1 MDQSLMV
8 AIVMVSAAVIAFEF
22 RISSAILEILA
33 GIALAF
39 FFLDIAEM
47 DWLHF
52 LANLGMLGLMFMVGF
67 EVDVERLRETWRA
80 SIAIGV
86 SALLLPLA
94 GVFVTAYFLFELPI
108 LTSGLLAIGLS
119 TTSLA
124 LVYHAL
130 RERGTLHSEQGQI
143 IVAAA
148 SVVDVLS
155 MVALALLMGDV
166 GWGTAIFLLVA
177 VPTIIGLPHIGKWI
191 FRRYR
196 GSLVEFELRF
206 LLVLL
211 LAMGFMAEKIG
222 GIHPAVI
229 AFALGIVMSEIVDE
243 HEELEQKL
251 KGIVFSFLAPAFF
264 LHAGMQLDIR
274 LMTFDLL
281 GTAIVF
287 LIVACGLKY
296 LGAALPARHFF
307 GTSGRVAGLLFNY
320 RLSFGIITASV
331 GLKVGIL
338 TDELYAIILLI
349 VVTSAFLPAILLRDR
364 PAEWE

>member
-39 FFLDIAEM
+39 FFIDIAEM
-47 DWLHF
+47 GWLHF

-80 SIAIGV
+80 SITIGV
-86 SALLLPLA
+86 SALMLPLA
-94 GVFVTAYFLFELPI
+94 GVFVTAHFLFDFSI

-130 RERGTLHSEQGQI
+130 RERGTLHSEKGQI

-177 VPTIIGLPHIGKWI
+177 VPMIIGLPHIGKWI

-222 GIHPAVI
+222 GIHPAII

-274 LMTFDLL
+274 LMTVDLF
-281 GTAIVF
+281 GTAFVF

-296 LGAALPARHFF
+296 LGAALPARHLF

-331 GLKVGIL
+331 GLKAGIL
-338 TDELYAIILLI
+338 SDELYAVILL
-349 VVTSAFLPAILLRDR
+349 VVITSAFLPAILLRDR